1 MEDYQMEH
9 QAKKELE
16 VFVNDR
22 FVPESQAAVSVFDHG
37 LLYGDGV
44 YDTLCGWNGYIFRL
58 QQHVDRLY
66 MSSHAVKID
75 IPFAK
80 EELMEKIVETAS
92 RTGHKNL
99 YLKCYVTRG
108 VGPQPL
114 LDPRNCKPT
123 VVIFGKPYLWLIDP
137 KKNELGLTA
146 KITCIRR
153 TPDQCIDGKV
163 KNLNYLNIVLA
174 KIEAIESGMDEAIM
188 PGLDGQILEGPGYNV
203 FIVNNEE
210 VITPPPG
217 NILMGVTR
225 SACLDIAKELGLE
238 IGEKMLSA
246 YDLYN
251 ADEVFLSSTAGGVVA
266 IRKID
271 GRTIGSGQPG
281 PITKKIYETY
291 FHWLEIGKDGT
302 KFQ

>member
-1 MEDYQMEH
+1 MGGDEMD
-9 QAKKELE
+9 ASDKKELE
-16 VFVNDR
+16 VYVNGK
-22 FVPESQAAVSVFDHG
+22 FYPESEAKLSVFDHG

-66 MSSHAVKID
+66 QSAHAVKLE
-75 IPFAK
+75 IPMSKKDTFDR
-80 EELMEKIVETAS
+80 IVETAR

-114 LDPRNCKPT
+114 LDPRNCKPS

-137 KKNELGLTA
+137 KKSENGLTA
-146 KITCIRR
+146 KITNVRR
-153 TPDQCIDGKV
+153 TPDQCIDGKI
-163 KNLNYLNIVLA
+163 KNRNYLNIVLA
-174 KIEAIESGMDEAIM
+174 KMEAIESGMDEAIM

-203 FIVNNEE
+203 FMVKNKV

-225 SACLDIAKELGLE
+225 GACLDMAREFGLE
-238 IGEKMLSA
+238 TREVLVSV

-251 ADEVFLSSTAGGVVA
+251 ADEIFLSSTAGGVVG
-266 IRKID
+266 IRAID
-271 GRTIGSGQPG
+271 GRKIGDGKPG
-281 PITKKIYETY
+281 PITQKMYKTY
-291 FHWLEIGKDGT
+291 FDWLETGRDGT
-302 KFQ
+302 RFF

>member
-1 MEDYQMEH
+1 MDMQE
-9 QAKKELE
+9 KKEFE
-16 VFVNDR
+16 VYVNGR
-22 FVPESQAAVSVFDHG
+22 FCPESEAKVSVFDHG

-58 QQHVDRLY
+58 EQHVDRLY
-66 MSSHAVKID
+66 QSAHAVKIE
-75 IPFAK
+75 IPLSK
-80 EELMEKIVETAS
+80 NELIEKIVETAQ

-114 LDPRNCKPT
+114 LDPRNCSPT
-123 VVIFGKPYLWLIDP
+123 VVIFGRPYLWLIDP
-137 KKNELGLTA
+137 EKNESGLTA
-146 KITCIRR
+146 KITSIRR
-153 TPDQCIDGKV
+153 TPDQSIDGKI

-188 PGLDGQILEGPGYNV
+188 PGLDGRILEGPGYNV
-203 FIVNNEE
+203 FIVKDNI

-225 SACLDIAKELGLE
+225 GACLDITKEIGLE
-238 IGEKMLSA
+238 SREAALSA

-251 ADEVFLSSTAGGVVA
+251 ADEVFLSSTAGGAVG
-266 IRKID
+266 IREID
-271 GRTIGSGQPG
+271 GRKVGTGKTG
-281 PITKKIYETY
+281 PITKKICQTY
-291 FHWLEIGKDGT
+291 FAWLESGRDGT
-302 KFQ
+302 KYI

>member
-1 MEDYQMEH
+1 MDMQE
-9 QAKKELE
+9 KKEFD
-16 VFVNDR
+16 VYVNGR
-22 FVPESQAAVSVFDHG
+22 FCPESEAKVSVFDHG

-58 QQHVDRLY
+58 EQHVDRLY
-66 MSSHAVKID
+66 RSAHAVKIE
-75 IPFAK
+75 IPLSK
-80 EELMEKIVETAS
+80 NELIEKIVETAR

-114 LDPRNCKPT
+114 LDPRNCSPT
-123 VVIFGKPYLWLIDP
+123 VVIFGRPYLWLIDP
-137 KKNELGLTA
+137 EKNESGLTA
-146 KITCIRR
+146 KITSIRR
-153 TPDQCIDGKV
+153 TPDQSIDGKI

-188 PGLDGQILEGPGYNV
+188 PGLDGRILEGPGYNV
-203 FIVNNEE
+203 FIVKDNI

-225 SACLDIAKELGLE
+225 GACLDIAKEIGLE
-238 IGEKMLSA
+238 SREAALSA

-251 ADEVFLSSTAGGVVA
+251 ADEVFLSSTAGGAVG
-266 IRKID
+266 IREID
-271 GRTIGSGQPG
+271 GRKVGTGKTG
-281 PITKKIYETY
+281 PITKKICQTY
-291 FHWLEIGKDGT
+291 FAWLESGRDGM
-302 KFQ
+302 KYI